1 VSFHE
6 LTFFYSTPFNKPRFS
21 NSNPTEILVMDKLN
35 EYLQSLVNTCSY
47 ELHLEPNRPPY
58 LVSSTGLSDLQN
70 AAILGNQISQLVFPL
85 IPAEVK
91 KELPNKEEVQFVHPH
106 NLGDFNFTIKKSPA
120 GFMVSV
126 TPILDVPQTSNSVS
140 PTLNNELIAPTV
152 ASNQTSISQEV
163 APPTAENITPQTLA
177 FENLKSAPQIVPEP
191 TYQMPELIVQEPQI
205 MVEPITPLPQIETSP
220 VNDPEFITTF
230 SDTSTYEPPGK
241 SYDYLSETVPP
252 VSYETPQFV
261 EAPQAFETPQY
272 SQAPQFSETPQYS
285 QPIIEPQV
293 PQSYQIPQ
301 IQEQFEVAQPVP
313 TVQQPQFVQTPQFVA
328 PSTQTDFVPASA
340 NPQARAKMDAF
351 FYKMAELKSS
361 DLHLSVSMPPMVR
374 KDGRIQPLE
383 ANQAVLDPETMKQLL
398 TSIMPAKNQEEFERR
413 HDTDFAYEIK
423 GLARFRANIFMD
435 RKGMGGVFRIIPS
448 KILTAQDLGL
458 SQHILNLCD
467 LSKGLVL
474 VTGPTGSGKST
485 TLCAMIDH
493 INQNRDDHLITIE
506 DPIEFTH
513 ENKKCLVNQ
522 REVHNHT
529 DSFKDALRAALREDP
544 DILLVGEM
552 RDLETISIA
561 IETAE
566 TGHLV
571 FGTLHTTTAVSTV
584 DRIIDQFPADRQQ
597 QVRVMLSES
606 LRGVIAQT
614 LLPKKGGGRIAALEV
629 LIVTPAVSN
638 LIREGKTF
646 QIASSMQTGKNVGM
660 VMLNDALFEH
670 VKNGLVEPRDAY
682 IKAVDKTGFEAM
694 LTKGGFKI

>member
-1 VSFHE
+1 
-6 LTFFYSTPFNKPRFS
+6 
-21 NSNPTEILVMDKLN
+21 MDKLN
-35 EYLQSLVNTCSY
+35 EYLQSLVNSCSY

-58 LVSSTGLSDLQN
+58 MISSNGINELQN

-91 KELPNKEEVQFVHPH
+91 KELPDKDEIQFVHPH
-106 NLGDFNFTIKKSPA
+106 NLGEFNFVVKKSPA
-120 GFMVSV
+120 GFMVTV
-126 TPILDVPQTSNSVS
+126 TPILGISDLPNSAVS
-140 PTLNNELIAPTV
+140 PVNNEFVPHTV
-152 ASNQTSISQEV
+152 SSNQTSIPQEA
-163 APPTAENITPQTLA
+163 APPIIEPPTVA
-177 FENLKSAPQIVPEP
+177 FENLKPIPQPQIEPEP
-191 TYQMPELIVQEPQI
+191 YQVPNLIVEEPQAV
-205 MVEPITPLPQIETSP
+205 VEPINPLPQLETAS

-241 SYDYLSETVPP
+241 SYDYLSETVSP
-252 VSYETPQFV
+252 V
-261 EAPQAFETPQY
+261 AFETPQFIE
-272 SQAPQFSETPQYS
+272 APQIVETPQYS
-285 QPIIEPQV
+285 QPIIEPQM

-301 IQEQFEVAQPVP
+301 IQEQFEVAQPVR
-313 TVQQPQFVQTPQFVA
+313 TVQQPQFVQEFQPQPQSESDFA
-328 PSTQTDFVPASA
+328 PAVA

-374 KDGRIQPLE
+374 KDGRIQVLNENEPILE
-383 ANQAVLDPETMKQLL
+383 PDAMRELL
-398 TSIMPAKNQEEFERR
+398 TSIMPAKNQEEFAYR
-413 HDTDFAYEIK
+413 HDTDFAYEI
-423 GLARFRANIFMD
+423 GDLARFRANIFMD

-448 KILTAQDLGL
+448 KILTAEDLGL
-458 SQHILNLCD
+458 SEHILDLCN

-485 TLCAMIDH
+485 TLCAMVDY
-493 INQNRDDHLITIE
+493 INRHRDDHLITIE

-513 ENKKCLVNQ
+513 ENKQCLVNQ

-544 DILLVGEM
+544 DIVLVGEM
-552 RDLETISIA
+552 RDLETIAIA

-614 LLPKKGGGRIAALEV
+614 LLPKKGGGRVAALEV

-660 VMLNDALFEH
+660 VMLNDALFNL
-670 VKNGLVEPRDAY
+670 VQKGIVEPRDAY
-682 IKAVDKTGFEAM
+682 IKAVDKTSFEQM
-694 LTKGGFKI
+694 LTRGGFKI